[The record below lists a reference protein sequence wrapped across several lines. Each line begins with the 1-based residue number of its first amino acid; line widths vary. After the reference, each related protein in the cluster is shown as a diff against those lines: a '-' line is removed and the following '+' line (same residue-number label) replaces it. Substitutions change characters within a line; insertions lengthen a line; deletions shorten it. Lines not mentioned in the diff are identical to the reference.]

1 MEGRKPL
8 IVDVNPGDVSYTG
21 KSPSGNITSDNVKFA
36 LRTLG
41 YGLKMLLNFVGWS
54 IKMVVGTAIEGFK
67 IMAEGSRSLNDEMRG
82 NRPRYESAKQ
92 SAYAD
97 NDAVMPWVPGAEYEI
112 RLKKRF

>member
-8 IVDVNPGDVSYTG
+8 IIDVEPSGVSYTG
-21 KSPSGNITSDNVKFA
+21 KTSNSNITNNNVKFA
-36 LRTLG
+36 LKTLG

-82 NRPRYESAKQ
+82 NRPRYMTSKPSLEVN
-92 SAYAD
+92 
-97 NDAVMPWVPGAEYEI
+97 NDVVMPWVPGAEYEI